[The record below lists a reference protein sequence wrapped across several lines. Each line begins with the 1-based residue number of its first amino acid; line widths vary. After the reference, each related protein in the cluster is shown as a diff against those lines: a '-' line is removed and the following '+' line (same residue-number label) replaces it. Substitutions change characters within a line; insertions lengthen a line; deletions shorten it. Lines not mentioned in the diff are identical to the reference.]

1 MVFIQFT
8 ASGAGFAVQ
17 EFLSENSLH
26 GASLWLKGDARRSGK
41 VHDDSGFGFSLPD
54 AETTVAAPSLVEAF
68 LESNGSLL
76 SALQHL
82 GIACNLHLG
91 VTVGEQSSFAPTL
104 EFAPAFLDR
113 LAQRNIS
120 LSITGYP
127 TSDEE

>member
-8 ASGAGFAVQ
+8 AHGADFAAQ
-17 EFLSENSLH
+17 EFLSEHSLH
-26 GASLWLKGDARRSGK
+26 GASLWQKGDPRRSGK
-41 VHDDSGFGFSLPD
+41 VHEDSGLGFSLPD
-54 AETTVAAPSLVEAF
+54 AETTVAAPPLVEAF
-68 LESNGSLL
+68 LESNGRLL

-82 GIACNLHLG
+82 GAACNLHLG

-104 EFAPAFLDR
+104 EFSPELLNR

>member
-1 MVFIQFT
+1 MAARGPLFPSRSFST
-8 ASGAGFAVQ
+8 SSSK
-17 EFLSENSLH
+17 LC
-26 GASLWLKGDARRSGK
+26 ASLWLKGDARHSGK
-41 VHDDSGFGFSLPD
+41 VHEDSGFGFSLPD
-54 AETTVAAPSLVEAF
+54 AETTVAALPLIEAF

-82 GIACNLHLG
+82 GTSCNLHLG
-91 VTVGEQSSFAPTL
+91 VTVGEQRSFAPTL
-104 EFAPAFLDR
+104 EFAPALLSR